1 MKVNGIEMPKKVF
14 QALLSMDEALPQFG
28 EKIKNDKSLILTKK
42 SVSKFINEVEDAI
55 TKDPKIEETKKLS
68 LLNTFSKYEEEIN
81 LKFEEKEDSESED
94 EDDKKEE
101 STQEVDDSEEERE
114 EKGEKEKNPV
124 VRKRHRSKE
133 DKKEESNKSKKS
145 RKEPTKK
152 NTPQKKISSIFTH
165 SISSRDSSIYED
177 CLTQLSQSGGKKLL

>member
-1 MKVNGIEMPKKVF
+1 MKVNGLEMPKKVF

-28 EKIKNDKSLILTKK
+28 EKIKNEKSLILTKK

-55 TKDPKIEETKKLS
+55 TKDPKIEETKKLT
-68 LLNTFSKYEEEIN
+68 LLNAFSKYEEEIN

-101 STQEVDDSEEERE
+101 STQEVDDSEEE

-124 VRKRHRSKE
+124 VRKRSRSKE
-133 DKKEESNKSKKS
+133 DKKEESKKPKKP

-152 NTPQKKISSIFTH
+152 NTPKKTLLYLYPSYIIKG
-165 SISSRDSSIYED
+165 
-177 CLTQLSQSGGKKLL
+177 QLHL